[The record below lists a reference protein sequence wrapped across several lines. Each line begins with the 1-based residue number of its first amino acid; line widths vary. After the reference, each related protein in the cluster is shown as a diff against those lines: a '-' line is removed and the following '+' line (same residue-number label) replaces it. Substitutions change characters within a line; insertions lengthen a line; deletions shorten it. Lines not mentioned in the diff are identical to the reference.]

1 MLTASEFGEKQMI
14 CVLLGGK
21 RPSLFVI
28 SRETA
33 KAAGCR
39 SKLICFLTIMHAE
52 LVST

>member
-1 MLTASEFGEKQMI
+1 MLTASEFGGKQMI

-21 RPSLFVI
+21 TRSLFVI
-28 SRETA
+28 LQDTA

-52 LVST
+52 LV